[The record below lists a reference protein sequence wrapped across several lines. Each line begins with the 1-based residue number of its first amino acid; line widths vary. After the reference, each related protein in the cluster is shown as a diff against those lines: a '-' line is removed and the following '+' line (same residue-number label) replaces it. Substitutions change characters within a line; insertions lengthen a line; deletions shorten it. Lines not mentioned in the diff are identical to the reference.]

1 MYCNPGTIDNPFP
14 SIMLQL
20 NLTIAGIGIP
30 LTKTSTEQIMLYILY
45 GSTSNTR
52 GVTFLK
58 ATDKVGAVC
67 VSVCVCVCGGGGGG
81 ELTFHIRYI
90 SK

>member
-1 MYCNPGTIDNPFP
+1 MYCNPGTVDDPSP

-30 LTKTSTEQIMLYILY
+30 LTKTSTEQVMLYILY
-45 GSTSNTR
+45 GSIFNTR

-67 VSVCVCVCGGGGGG
+67 KCVWR
-81 ELTFHIRYI
+81 ERENRYFTYMI
-90 SK
+90 HTQI

>member
-1 MYCNPGTIDNPFP
+1 MYCNPGTVDDPSP

-20 NLTIAGIGIP
+20 NLTIAGTGIP
-30 LTKTSTEQIMLYILY
+30 LTKTSTEQAMLYILY
-45 GSTSNTR
+45 GSIFNTR

-67 VSVCVCVCGGGGGG
+67 VWREG
-81 ELTFHIRYI
+81 EQRERKRGKERVTIHYFTY
-90 SK
+90 